1 MQVRLIHVTTE
12 VSPAGLERIPQAW
25 AGVPMMLVRGMEAQD
40 GVGIVRV
47 AQTHLHETPSR
58 GFARTNQVV
67 RQGIVVQGSIALAV
81 FLVVEGDRDRVG
93 CEQVGTSRQWRNSVH
108 DAIGPFAPKLEVLA
122 SDLGRASDS
131 GARWRVFADSQEK
144 EEREDCQIRQC
155 LVLGAIGGSFMF
167 HDIFC
172 DRNWQRK
179 LGLGCRIFI
188 PVAVVKA
195 SERWAEFGA
204 TNLSSGVAAAGQN
217 KGLGDMAQGCGNG
230 LAPNLFAVAKSART
244 DSGSESHEHVGV
256 LCARGSNKE
265 GVEVEAPAPRGPVAP
280 VGGSGSSVH
289 RGMGNFCP

>member
-1 MQVRLIHVTTE
+1 MDTAGHVD
-12 VSPAGLERIPQAW
+12 RQN
-25 AGVPMMLVRGMEAQD
+25 MLVRGVETQD
-40 GVGIVRV
+40 GVGVVRV
-47 AQTHLHETPSR
+47 AETHLHETPSR
-58 GFARTNQVV
+58 CFARANRVV

-81 FLVVEGDRDRVG
+81 FLVVEGDRDRVS

-108 DAIGPFAPKLEVLA
+108 DAIGTFAPKLEVLS

-131 GARWRVFADSQEK
+131 GADSQEK

-155 LVLGAIGGSFMF
+155 LVLGASGCAFMC

-172 DRNWQRK
+172 DRNWKRK
-179 LGLGCRIFI
+179 LGLGCRIFS

-230 LAPNLFAVAKSART
+230 LAPNLFAVTKSART

-256 LCARGSNKE
+256 LCARGSDKE
-265 GVEVEAPAPRGPVAP
+265 SVEVEAPAPRGPVAP